1 MLFTYSVYIQVN
13 RLRSGDG
20 QVIADGQVDK
30 FGGHGPWFHGH
41 ERVQHFLVNV
51 CVKVF
56 FIFEIYSMLGV
67 RTSLLI
73 FSSGVKYRNLKLIDK
88 ARMTVRNGFLGKYT
102 KIDVLVDF
110 CWDPAIKKRV

>member
-51 CVKVF
+51 CVKVN
-56 FIFEIYSMLGV
+56 
-67 RTSLLI
+67 T
-73 FSSGVKYRNLKLIDK
+73 LKLIDK

-110 CWDPAIKKRV
+110 CWDPAIKKESEAERKKSR